1 MINNNELECVTQT
14 KCLGV
19 VIDNTLSFKI
29 HAESIVKA
37 QVGREMGW
45 GGGEMGIW
53 RRGMQ
58 MCTEEGG
65 GEGRG
70 EGRGL
75 FFLLLFFFFL
85 GGGGVS

>member
-1 MINNNELECVTQT
+1 M
-14 KCLGV
+14 
-19 VIDNTLSFKI
+19 S
-29 HAESIVKA
+29 SP
-37 QVGREMGW
+37 GREGNGM

-53 RRGMQ
+53 RRGVQ

-75 FFLLLFFFFL
+75 FFPSVFVFFW
-85 GGGGVS
+85 GGVSLKKKKSFNEHVKVFTMFCIY